1 MFQRLFRRRPA
12 WLEPLFYVALGLGL
26 YLSGWHTE
34 LLGRA
39 QQGLLSTGLWQPK
52 LPEPAIAPLSTYPS
66 ADYSLL
72 LLPLN
77 NPGPA
82 VPFSA
87 LRGKVIVLNIWA
99 SWCPPCIA
107 EMPSLARLAGRTNPD
122 SVAFVLLSLDQNPEK
137 ARRFLAR
144 RGITV
149 PAYSPGLPL
158 PAAYQTGGIPA
169 TFLIS
174 PAGQIIGSHEGM
186 AEYDT
191 PEMLG
196 LLHRWQNQKQ

>member
-1 MFQRLFRRRPA
+1 MFRFLFSKRA
-12 WLEPLFYVALGLGL
+12 WLEPVVYLLIGLGL

-34 LLGRA
+34 VLGRL

-52 LPEPAIAPLSTYPS
+52 LTTQAGAQYPT

-77 NPGPA
+77 QPVPA
-82 VPFSA
+82 VPFSR
-87 LRGKVIVLNIWA
+87 LRGKVVFLNIWA
-99 SWCPPCIA
+99 SWCPPCVA
-107 EMPSLARLAGRTNPD
+107 ELPDIARLARRTNPD

-149 PAYSPGLPL
+149 PAYSPGSPL
-158 PAAYQTGGIPA
+158 PAAYQTSGIPA
-169 TFLIS
+169 TFIIS
-174 PAGQIIGSHEGM
+174 PAGQIIGSQEGM
-186 AEYDT
+186 AEYDS
-191 PEMLG
+191 PEILG
-196 LLHRWQNQKQ
+196 LLRRWQKR